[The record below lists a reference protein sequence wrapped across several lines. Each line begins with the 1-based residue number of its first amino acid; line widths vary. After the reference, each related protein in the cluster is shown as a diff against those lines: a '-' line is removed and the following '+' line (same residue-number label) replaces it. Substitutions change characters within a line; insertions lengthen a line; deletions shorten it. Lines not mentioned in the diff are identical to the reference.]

1 MCMMILCR
9 KRQFYFD
16 ATGIQ
21 TCLVGIEGESSDHT
35 IKCTLSTYCCFEA
48 HAYVITV
55 NLKNIFNK
63 IWTNESQ
70 FLFVFNYKYLW
81 YQLKYKK
88 TLNVCSGLEP
98 DAA

>member
-35 IKCTLSTYCCFEA
+35 IKCTLSTYVRCQSSK
-48 HAYVITV
+48 H
-55 NLKNIFNK
+55 
-63 IWTNESQ
+63 SRQ
-70 FLFVFNYKYLW
+70 FSTIEVL
-81 YQLKYKK
+81 
-88 TLNVCSGLEP
+88 
-98 DAA
+98 